1 MGREIIKKNI
11 DSMMRF
17 KWRPRPPVQ
26 LPEQKI
32 REIRKSLKQLSLK
45 FEEEDKRELQK
56 VSKVTTITIYL

>member
-56 VSKVTTITIYL
+56 VSKVTMITIYL